1 MPEPLLPAVGRFDG
15 DDPRQGQLLGQ
26 AVLEGSKG
34 ALGTAAGLRAS
45 TRQCGG
51 CRAGPRPGHLS
62 AHRLHAAGPRVV
74 WADAQVHNSARVI

>member
-34 ALGTAAGLRAS
+34 ALGTAAGFGRA
-45 TRQCGG
+45 RGNVVDAELGQ
-51 CRAGPRPGHLS
+51 GP
-62 AHRLHAAGPRVV
+62 AT
-74 WADAQVHNSARVI
+74 

>member
-34 ALGTAAGLRAS
+34 ALGTTAGFGRSRGNVVDAELG
-45 TRQCGG
+45 Q
-51 CRAGPRPGHLS
+51 GP
-62 AHRLHAAGPRVV
+62 AT
-74 WADAQVHNSARVI
+74 